1 MERAVDLKKVVI
13 TGPESTGK
21 SILSEELALSL
32 DACWIPEF
40 ARTYVEALA
49 RPYNYG
55 DVEAI
60 ARHQAEEE
68 RRQSEAVGPGILIM
82 DTWLIITKIWF
93 EVVYGEAPDWI
104 GDYLS
109 TAKIDLF
116 LVCSPDLPWVPDP
129 VRENG
134 GEMRQKLFELY
145 CREIEKY
152 GFKYEIVE
160 GFGEARL
167 NNALRL
173 LKNHQI
179 G

>member
-1 MERAVDLKKVVI
+1 MESTGGLKKVVV

-21 SILSEELALSL
+21 TILSAELASRLN
-32 DACWIPEF
+32 ARWIPEF
-40 ARTYVEALA
+40 ARMYVEALT
-49 RPYNYG
+49 RPYTYE
-55 DVEAI
+55 DVELI
-60 ARHQAEEE
+60 ARHQVKEE
-68 RRQSEAVGPGILIM
+68 QKLSKISGQGILIL

-93 EVVYGEAPDWI
+93 EVVYGAAPGWI

-160 GFGEARL
+160 GFGEERD
-167 NNALRL
+167 R
-173 LKNHQI
+173 KSVV
-179 G
+179 

>member
-1 MERAVDLKKVVI
+1 MESGDGLKKVVI

-21 SILSEELALSL
+21 TLLSAGLAHRLN
-32 DACWIPEF
+32 ARWVPEF
-40 ARTYVEALA
+40 ARSYVEALK
-49 RPYNYG
+49 RPYIFE
-55 DVEAI
+55 DVELI
-60 ARHQAEEE
+60 ARHQVAEE
-68 RRQSEAVGPGILIM
+68 QKLSKSASQGILIL
-82 DTWLIITKIWF
+82 DTWLIITKLWF
-93 EVVYGEAPDWI
+93 EVVYGEAPGWI